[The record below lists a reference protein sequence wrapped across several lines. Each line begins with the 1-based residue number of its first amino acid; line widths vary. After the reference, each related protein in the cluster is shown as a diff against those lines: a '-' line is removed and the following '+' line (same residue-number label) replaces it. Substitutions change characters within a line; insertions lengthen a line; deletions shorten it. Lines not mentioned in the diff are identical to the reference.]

1 MIKKIKEQFFSREL
15 YYELLTIIIIS
26 LTCLGILTA
35 NIAVKRSESSYIN
48 SYVES
53 NQLILE
59 RSSIEFENLNNT
71 INNMLTSIKT
81 STATKNYFTK
91 FRSTQEE
98 YQDIIALRHF
108 LDETKTTLYDGINY
122 NLILIGLN
130 ENTYYNQ
137 STRVYSHD
145 ELINKEFI
153 KKVASDPEH
162 IQLFFLSSG
171 LTALTRGE
179 AIHLFTTAILDDQ
192 QQLLGYAFIEI
203 TEADFSSLYSDIIA
217 TTVNTIKIVTSEN
230 KIISS
235 NIPALLGTSFNDE
248 QQNPSLIEQET
259 PIQTLDLRLISIID
273 KQALGKQ
280 MNVWPPVLTVLI
292 LIIAIISFVLSAYI
306 RHILK
311 PIYKLIAL
319 TPKIIEGNFDQP
331 MEISGTKEIKELVMS
346 YNHMQQGLN
355 IFVQQLI
362 KAEQEKKEA
371 EIGALQL
378 QIKPHFIYNTLTSIK
393 FLILQN
399 QNDLAAETIEA
410 FSKLLEYSIYN
421 DKEMITLK
429 EEITLSQQFAKI
441 LQTRYGD
448 RIHLLSMVFPEF
460 NDILIPKLVLQPFIE
475 NAFIHGFPA
484 NMSGTIVIDAS
495 QVNDYLEIEIIDT
508 GVGFSNS
515 EETSDKTFSGIGI
528 HNINQRLSLIY
539 QDDYSLSVNTMAS
552 NGTLITLKIPIKKKA
567 EVE

>member
-1 MIKKIKEQFFSREL
+1 MFKKIKEQFFSREL
-15 YYELLTIIIIS
+15 YYELLMIIIIS
-26 LTCLGILTA
+26 LTCLGVLTA

-59 RSSIEFENLNNT
+59 RASIEFENLNNS
-71 INNMLTSIKT
+71 INNMLSSIRTSN
-81 STATKNYFTK
+81 ATKNYFTQ
-91 FRSTQEE
+91 FRTTQEE
-98 YQDIIALRHF
+98 YQDIVALRHF

-130 ENTYYNQ
+130 DNTYYNQ
-137 STRVYSHD
+137 STRVYSHE
-145 ELINKEFI
+145 ELVNKEFI
-153 KKVASDPEH
+153 KKINADPEH
-162 IQLFFLSSG
+162 LQTFFLSSG
-171 LTALTRGE
+171 LTALTRGKP
-179 AIHLFTTAILDDQ
+179 IHLFVTAVLNDQ
-192 QQLLGYAFIEI
+192 QKILGYAFIEI

-217 TTVNTIKIVTSEN
+217 TNVNTIKIVTTDN

-235 NIPALLGTSFNDE
+235 NVPALLGTHYSEEE
-248 QQNPSLIEQET
+248 QTARAIGQET
-259 PIQTLDLRLISIID
+259 PIQTLDLRLISTID

-292 LIIAIISFVLSAYI
+292 LVIAIISLVLSAYI
-306 RHILK
+306 RHILQ
-311 PIYKLIAL
+311 PIYKLIGL
-319 TPKIIEGNFDQP
+319 TPKIIEGDFNQP
-331 MEISGTKEIKELVMS
+331 LEITGTKEIKELVTS

-355 IFVQQLI
+355 LFVQQLI
-362 KAEQEKKEA
+362 KAENDKKEA

-393 FLILQN
+393 FLILQH

-421 DKEMITLK
+421 DQEMITLK

-448 RIHLLSMVFPEF
+448 RIQLLSMVFPEF

-475 NAFIHGFPA
+475 NAFIHGFPN

-495 QVNDYLEIEIIDT
+495 VVNNYLEIEIIDT
-508 GVGFSNS
+508 GVGFANS
-515 EETSDKTFSGIGI
+515 EDNSDKTFSGIGI

-539 QDDYSLSVNTMAS
+539 QEDYNLSVNTMES
-552 NGTLITLKIPIKKKA
+552 NGTLITLRIPIKKT
-567 EVE
+567 EDS

>member
-1 MIKKIKEQFFSREL
+1 MIKKIKAQFFSREL
-15 YYELLTIIIIS
+15 YYELLMIIIVS

-71 INNMLTSIKT
+71 INNMLSSIK
-81 STATKNYFTK
+81 SSNATQNYFTQ
-91 FRSTQEE
+91 FRTTQEK
-98 YQDIIALRHF
+98 YQDIVALRHF

-130 ENTYYNQ
+130 DNTYYNQ
-137 STRVYSHD
+137 STRVYSQD

-153 KKVASDPEH
+153 KQVNTDPEH
-162 IQLFFLSSG
+162 IQAFFLSSG

-179 AIHLFTTAILDDQ
+179 AIHLFVSAVLDDRQ
-192 QQLLGYAFIEI
+192 SILGYAFIEI
-203 TEADFSSLYSDIIA
+203 TEADFSSLYNDIIA
-217 TTVNTIKIVTSEN
+217 TNVNTIKIVTAEN

-235 NIPALLGTSFNDE
+235 NNPSLLGTTTNQE
-248 QQNPSLIEQET
+248 QQLPRFIEQET
-259 PIQTLDLRLISIID
+259 PIQTLNLRLISTID

-292 LIIAIISFVLSAYI
+292 LIIAIISIVLSAYI

-311 PIYKLIAL
+311 PIYQLIAL
-319 TPKIIEGNFDQP
+319 TPKIIEGDFNQP
-331 MEISGTKEIKELVMS
+331 MTVSGTKEIKELITS

-362 KAEQEKKEA
+362 KAENEKKEA

-399 QNDLAAETIEA
+399 QNELAAETIEA

-448 RIHLLSMVFPEF
+448 RIQLLSMVFPEF
-460 NDILIPKLVLQPFIE
+460 NEILIPKLVLQPFIE
-475 NAFIHGFPA
+475 NAFIHGFPH

-495 QVNDYLEIEIIDT
+495 LVNEYLEIEIIDT
-508 GVGFSNS
+508 GVGFANA
-515 EETSDKTFSGIGI
+515 EDHSDKTFSGIGI

-539 QDDYSLSVNTMAS
+539 QDDYCLSVNTMES
-552 NGTLITLKIPIKKKA
+552 NGTLITLKIPIKKA
-567 EVE
+567 EVD

>member
-1 MIKKIKEQFFSREL
+1 MFKKIKEQFFSREL
-15 YYELLTIIIIS
+15 YYELLMIIIIS

-59 RSSIEFENLNNT
+59 RASIEFENLNIS
-71 INNMLTSIKT
+71 INNMLSSIRTSN
-81 STATKNYFTK
+81 ATKNYFTQ
-91 FRSTQEE
+91 FRTTQEE
-98 YQDIIALRHF
+98 YQDIVALRHF

-130 ENTYYNQ
+130 DNTYYNQ
-137 STRVYSHD
+137 STRVYSHE
-145 ELINKEFI
+145 ELVNKEFI
-153 KKVASDPEH
+153 KKVNADPEH
-162 IQLFFLSSG
+162 LQTFFLSSG
-171 LTALTRGE
+171 LTALTRGKP
-179 AIHLFTTAILDDQ
+179 IHLFVTAVLSEQ
-192 QQLLGYAFIEI
+192 QTILGYAFIEI

-217 TTVNTIKIVTSEN
+217 TNVNTIKIVTTDN

-235 NIPALLGTSFNDE
+235 NVPALLGTHYSEEE
-248 QQNPSLIEQET
+248 QTARAIGQET
-259 PIQTLDLRLISIID
+259 PIQTLDLRLISTID

-292 LIIAIISFVLSAYI
+292 LVIAIISLVLSAYI
-306 RHILK
+306 RHILQ
-311 PIYKLIAL
+311 PIYKLIGL
-319 TPKIIEGNFDQP
+319 TPKIIEGDFNQP
-331 MEISGTKEIKELVMS
+331 LEITGTKEIKELVTS

-355 IFVQQLI
+355 LFVQQLI
-362 KAEQEKKEA
+362 KAENDKKEA

-393 FLILQN
+393 FLILQH

-421 DKEMITLK
+421 DQEMITLK

-448 RIHLLSMVFPEF
+448 RIQLLSMVFPEF

-475 NAFIHGFPA
+475 NAFIHGFPN

-495 QVNDYLEIEIIDT
+495 VVNNYLEIEIIDT
-508 GVGFSNS
+508 GVGFANS
-515 EETSDKTFSGIGI
+515 ENNSDKTFSGIGI

-539 QDDYSLSVNTMAS
+539 QEDYNLSVNTMES
-552 NGTLITLKIPIKKKA
+552 NGTLITLRIPIKKT
-567 EVE
+567 EDN